1 MPAKAGTHGRR
12 SSAVLVDVQ
21 SSSSK
26 EPAVY
31 ILASKRD
38 GVLYI
43 GVSSEPW
50 DRVNAHKQGLLEGFT
65 RKYAVKT
72 LVYIEFFDDMPSAI
86 RREKQLK
93 KWNRGWKV
101 RLIEQINP
109 EWQDLWLPTGE
120 LLRVG
125 RGGQQQ
131 SRA

>member
-1 MPAKAGTHGRR
+1 M
-12 SSAVLVDVQ
+12 LVDVQ

>member
-1 MPAKAGTHGRR
+1 MPAKAGSHGRR
-12 SSAVLVDVQ
+12 SSAVLFNVQ

-50 DRVNAHKQGLLEGFT
+50 DRVNAHKQGLLEGLT
-65 RKYAVKT
+65 RKYGVKT
-72 LVYIEFFDDMPSAI
+72 LVYIEFLDDMPSAI

-125 RGGQQQ
+125 HGGQQQ